1 MARDRVSR
9 RSFFRTGA
17 VGLAGAGSALVI
29 GRTAAQEATEPE
41 ARNRREGMRYRV
53 LGRTNLL
60 VSELSMGG
68 LGATAEVL
76 SAAIDKGVNLFHT
89 GVAYDGGNSFAEAA
103 KVLPD
108 RREEVFLA
116 VKGLAGVEQFQG
128 WLTVLKTDHVDIAFH
143 ATDRI
148 EDAAD
153 QDGAIRARFQALKEA
168 GLARFLGVTAH
179 SNVGPVCEAAVQ
191 SGHWDVIMPKYA
203 LDLRPE
209 VVPAIDAAHQKGV
222 GALAMKTLA
231 GARGADAKTAF
242 QTALDRPGL
251 TAVLKGLPSF
261 EMLDI
266 LVEAVNSRPT
276 AEEQASLWRNAVAR
290 RSETCAMC
298 SRCNGCPQGLAV
310 EETVMCLLY
319 YDRDL
324 DAPGHARQV
333 YRSLRPEQTA
343 LACGDCGACER
354 VCPNDLPIRQIMRE
368 AHSKF
373 A

>member
-1 MARDRVSR
+1 M
-9 RSFFRTGA
+9 GK
-17 VGLAGAGSALVI
+17 AL
-29 GRTAAQEATEPE
+29 AQEAAEPE
-41 ARNRREGMRYRV
+41 ARNKRDGMKYRV

-89 GVAYDGGNSFAEAA
+89 GAAYDGGNSFAEAA

-108 RREEVFLA
+108 RRDEVFLA
-116 VKGLAGVEQFQG
+116 VKGLAGVEQFNG
-128 WLTVLKTDHVDIAFH
+128 WLTTLKTDHVDIVFH
-143 ATDRI
+143 ATDRV
-148 EDAAD
+148 EDVTD

-179 SNVGPVCEAAVQ
+179 SNVGAVCEAAVQ
-191 SGHWDVIMPKYA
+191 SGHWDAIMPKYA
-203 LDLRPE
+203 LDLRQE
-209 VVPAIDAAHQKGV
+209 VVPAVDAAPEKRVGV
-222 GALAMKTLA
+222 LAMKALA
-231 GARGADAKTAF
+231 GAQGADRKTAF
-242 QTALDRPGL
+242 QTALDKPGL

-261 EMLDI
+261 EMLETLI
-266 LVEAVNSRPT
+266 EAVNSRPT
-276 AEEQASLWRNAVAR
+276 ADEQASLWQNAVAR
-290 RSETCAMC
+290 RSETCGMC

-319 YDRDL
+319 YDREL

-343 LACGDCGACER
+343 LACGNCGTCEK
-354 VCPNDLPIRQIMRE
+354 VCPNNLPVREIMRE
-368 AHSKF
+368 AHARF